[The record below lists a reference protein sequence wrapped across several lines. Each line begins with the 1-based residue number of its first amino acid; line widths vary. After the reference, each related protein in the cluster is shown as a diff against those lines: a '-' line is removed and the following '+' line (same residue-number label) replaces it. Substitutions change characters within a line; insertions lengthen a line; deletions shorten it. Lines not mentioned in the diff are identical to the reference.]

1 MNPAPLRLLKAIN
14 TLTVL
19 CTPRH
24 LPLGAG
30 RFIPLTMTTTISVLL
45 SSGNI
50 LRGRT
55 TVLSEVFY
63 SSYTCISGG
72 SRRFNINWGGVN
84 RTKCPSLHRRLKQC
98 SRGLHRTGS
107 VACDVGGRLVGA
119 VLPDGVKRPLLEV
132 MFRRRQASGLSQLQ
146 DLQTLLATLRHL
158 LKPTAC
164 AWTHTHSQSFICFY
178 HHAFHSVF

>member
-55 TVLSEVFY
+55 TMLSEVFY
-63 SSYTCISGG
+63 SSYIRASAGVQTVQHQL
-72 SRRFNINWGGVN
+72 RRRKSDQVSL
-84 RTKCPSLHRRLKQC
+84 PSPQN
-98 SRGLHRTGS
+98 RTGS
-107 VACDVGGRLVGA
+107 VECDVGGRLVGA

-158 LKPTAC
+158 LKPRAC